1 MSFRR
6 VFGNRLL
13 NAAVTPEAACAVG
26 RPLYFLAGRRAHKE
40 ISLKSARA
48 ILVVRL
54 GEIGDTVLAT
64 PFLRELRRNAPGA
77 WITLVVKPEVLN
89 LVELCPYV
97 NEIVTFDC
105 RALGRAGILK
115 RHARALHLASTRL
128 WRRRFDLALL
138 PRWDVDY
145 YHATYLTYFSGA
157 ARRVGYSE
165 HVFQPKQQLNAGLDR
180 LLTDVID
187 HRGAKHEV
195 ERNLDVLRFLG
206 ASVSDD
212 HLEIWLDEED
222 RSFAR
227 RVCADEGIGPHDLVI
242 ALAPGAGALKRCWP
256 VERFVELG
264 RVLVREYD
272 ARLVVVG
279 GPEDRHLGRELES
292 GLGPAVLDLAGRTSL
307 RETAAVLERCQLAV
321 TNDSA
326 PMHLAAAAGSSV
338 VEISCHP
345 RAADIEHYN
354 SPVRLHP
361 WGVPYAV
368 LQPEHAADGCRDS
381 CESSEPHCILEI
393 QPDRVLEAVRRLVRA
408 GGRVQSEMV
417 RAVYPERAGRDSS
430 PSLRSGSE

>member
-1 MSFRR
+1 MESFARTLARR
-6 VFGNRLL
+6 VL
-13 NAAVTPEAACAVG
+13 NAMTTSQLARAVG
-26 RPLYFLAGRRAHKE
+26 RPLYFLAGRRAHRQV
-40 ISLKSARA
+40 SLKRARA

-54 GEIGDTVLAT
+54 GEIGDTVLTT

-77 WITLVVKPEVLN
+77 WITVVVKPEVLN

-97 NEIVTFDC
+97 NEIVTFDW
-105 RALGRAGILK
+105 RVSGRAGTLK
-115 RHARALHLASTRL
+115 RHARALVLAATRL

-165 HVFQPKQQLNAGLDR
+165 HVFQPKEQLNAGLDG

-206 ASVSDD
+206 ANVSDD

-222 RSFAR
+222 RSFAQ
-227 RVCADEGIGPHDLVI
+227 RVCAGEGIGPHDVVI

-256 VERFVELG
+256 IERFVELG

-272 ARLVVVG
+272 ARLAVVG
-279 GPEDRHLGRELES
+279 GPEDRHLGRQLES

-321 TNDSA
+321 STDSA
-326 PMHLAAAAGSSV
+326 PMHLAAAAGSAV

-345 RAADIEHYN
+345 RAGDTEHYN

-368 LQPEHAADGCRDS
+368 LQPEHAVGGCRDS
-381 CESSEPHCILEI
+381 CGSSGPHCILEI
-393 QPDRVLEAVRRLVRA
+393 QPDQVLEAVRRLIRARVPAGA
-408 GGRVQSEMV
+408 GGPIKPIVSRV
-417 RAVYPERAGRDSS
+417 
-430 PSLRSGSE
+430 GSTL

>member
-1 MSFRR
+1 MSPRR
-6 VFGNRLL
+6 VLADLLL
-13 NAAVTPEAACAVG
+13 NAAATPRVASVVG
-26 RPLYFLAGRRAHKE
+26 SPLYFLAGRRADME

-54 GEIGDTVLAT
+54 GEIGDTVLTT
-64 PFLRELRRNAPGA
+64 PFLRELRRNAPGG
-77 WITLVVKPEVLN
+77 WITLVVKPEALN
-89 LVELCPYV
+89 LVEHCPYV
-97 NEIVTFDC
+97 NEVVTFDC
-105 RALGRAGILK
+105 RVSGRASTLK
-115 RHARALHLASTRL
+115 RHARALALAATRL

-157 ARRVGYSE
+157 SRRVGYSE
-165 HVFQPKQQLNAGLDR
+165 HVFQRKQQLNAGLDR

-187 HRGAKHEV
+187 DPGAKHEV

-206 ASVSDD
+206 ASVADD
-212 HLEIWLDEED
+212 RLEIWLDEED
-222 RSFAR
+222 RAFAR
-227 RVCADEGIGPHDLVI
+227 RVCAGEGIGPHDHVI

-256 VERFVELG
+256 IERFVELG

-272 ARLVVVG
+272 ARLAVVG
-279 GPEDRHLGRELES
+279 GPEDRHLGGQLES
-292 GLGPAVLDLAGRTSL
+292 GLGAAVVNLAGRTTL

-321 TNDSA
+321 ATDSA
-326 PMHLAAAAGSSV
+326 PMHLAAAAGSAV

-345 RAADIEHYN
+345 RAGDIEHYN

-361 WGVPYAV
+361 WGVPHV
-368 LQPEHAADGCRDS
+368 VVQPEHATDPCRDS

-393 QPDRVLEAVRRLVRA
+393 EADQVLEAVRRLVRT
-408 GGRVQSEMV
+408 GGKVQGEMLS
-417 RAVYPERAGRDSS
+417 AVYPERGERDSS